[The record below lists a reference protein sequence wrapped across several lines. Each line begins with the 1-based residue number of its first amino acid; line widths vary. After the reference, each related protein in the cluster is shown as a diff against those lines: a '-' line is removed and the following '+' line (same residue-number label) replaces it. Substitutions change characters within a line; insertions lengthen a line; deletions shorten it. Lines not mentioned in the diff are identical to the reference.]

1 MCPIYN
7 SEKISDSAQKQDGVT
22 LDNGSSSSLPIR
34 FLEQENL
41 ACSPVQM
48 KNEST
53 RRMND
58 MDMDSMPVK
67 LIGGGYSTSSLP
79 SQTYF
84 MQLDEYSQ
92 SSSDLIPGKSTIQK
106 SSHLSDIQK
115 IHSIKKSSNFLLSPD
130 PLERF
135 RLAYSNALK
144 RCKSNSRFLSENL
157 PFLQDVSVTITE
169 TSLLGKETCIIDPY
183 PHLVNIC
190 NKTTGYLDQLCTI
203 SDTHSKYE
211 HVKQKPQFPSL
222 FPDLDLMMMDSDVIF
237 HKDKNEDHIYHD
249 AIRRDLFWSYF
260 YRPCLHSGAV
270 FSGIQRSN
278 NKQYDVMVNI
288 IHVALQDSFVGGY
301 LNIRGLTAEY
311 PSLTTY
317 FEAEIIGSKYE
328 FITKK
333 WDTDPDIDL
342 RHWEMFS
349 QFNYHKDAFVSGKP
363 SRISPV
369 ESEYIF
375 MRWKEQFLV
384 PDHHITSIN
393 GASYDGFYYVCL
405 DLSTQE
411 IRGYYY
417 YRCAKEWFEELVLK
431 YDDNS
436 QVGSYRFH

>member
-1 MCPIYN
+1 MCPTYN
-7 SEKISDSAQKQDGVT
+7 SEKSSDSAQKQDNAA
-22 LDNGSSSSLPIR
+22 LDNSSSSSLPVR
-34 FLEQENL
+34 LFEQENL
-41 ACSPVQM
+41 TRSPVQM
-48 KNEST
+48 KNESK
-53 RRMND
+53 RMND
-58 MDMDSMPVK
+58 MDMNSMTGK
-67 LIGGGYSTSSLP
+67 LVGGEYSTSSLP
-79 SQTYF
+79 SQTCF
-84 MQLDEYSQ
+84 MQLDGYSQ
-92 SSSDLIPGKSTIQK
+92 SSSDLIPGKSTVQK
-106 SSHLSDIQK
+106 SSHLSDIKK
-115 IHSIKKSSNFLLSPD
+115 IHCVKKSPNSSLSPD

-135 RLAYSNALK
+135 RLAYSNVLK
-144 RCKSNSRFLSENL
+144 RCKSNSIFLSENL
-157 PFLQDVSVTITE
+157 SFLQDNQITVTE
-169 TSLLGKETCIIDPY
+169 TLLSRKETCIIDPY
-183 PHLVNIC
+183 PHLVNTC
-190 NKTTGYLDQLCTI
+190 NKTTGYLDQLCII
-203 SDTHSKYE
+203 SDTYPKYE
-211 HVKQKPQFPSL
+211 HTKQKDQFPSL
-222 FPDLDLMMMDSDVIF
+222 FPDLDWMMMDSGVIS
-237 HKDKNEDHIYHD
+237 HKDKSEDRKYND
-249 AIRRDLFWSYF
+249 AIKRDLFWSHF
-260 YRPCLHSGAV
+260 CRPCLHSGAM
-270 FSGIQRSN
+270 FSGVQRSN

-317 FEAEIIGSKYE
+317 FEAEIIGPKHG

-349 QFNYHKDAFVSGKP
+349 QFNYHKDAFVSGRP
-363 SRISPV
+363 SSINPV

-431 YDDNS
+431 YNDNS
-436 QVGSYRFH
+436 QIGSYRFH